1 MQKKKVLF
9 LCHSLG
15 VGGIE
20 TYLLRFCRWLTARH
34 PQFEIHIICKS
45 GVFGTYEGN
54 FLHTGVTLHGMPIGY
69 LDPSAHVKFYR
80 FLKINRFEA
89 VCDFGGNFGGLTNLV
104 AWAARVPKRLVYFA
118 AAKSAYKP
126 TPFRRLYQR
135 FLNRLVC
142 TFSTNILSNS
152 QAAFVN
158 FFSDQLDGR
167 FQVIR
172 NGVPVAPSISLE
184 QKEDLRSDLG
194 LESGQKVVLHVGSA
208 RWEKNHECI
217 IHMADLAQK
226 DGLNACFCLVGPG
239 VENAWKSMCDALN
252 LTNIRFLG
260 ERRDVGQLLQIADVF
275 LFPSLSEGQPNAFQ
289 EALVGGVPF
298 VASDIAPIRETL
310 SNDWG
315 NRWLFSPHSPE
326 QGCRLLTAHLANNP
340 KNDSQ
345 FHQLVSWAK
354 VTFEQDRC
362 FNKFLKALENLNQS

>member
-1 MQKKKVLF
+1 MQTKKILF

-20 TYLLRFCRWLTARH
+20 TYLLRFSTWLSERY
-34 PQFEIHIICKS
+34 PQFKIHIICKS
-45 GVFGTYEGN
+45 GGFGTYEAS
-54 FLHTGVTLHGMPIGY
+54 FVRAGVTLHGMQIGY
-69 LDPSAHVKFYR
+69 LDPPALLNFYR
-80 FLKINRFEA
+80 FLKRNQFEA
-89 VCDFGGNFGGLTNLV
+89 VCDFGGDFGGPTNLV
-104 AWAARVPKRLVYFA
+104 AWVARVPRRLVFYRS
-118 AAKSAYKP
+118 AKIAYQSTSFK
-126 TPFRRLYQR
+126 RLYQR

-142 TFSTNILSNS
+142 TFSTHILSNS
-152 QAAFVN
+152 QEAFVN
-158 FFSDQLDGR
+158 YFWTQLDGR

-172 NGVPVAPSISLE
+172 NGVPVALSMSTG

-194 LESGQKVVLHVGSA
+194 LEPGQKFVMHVGSA

-217 IHMADLAQK
+217 IHMAELAQK

-239 VENAWKSMCDALN
+239 VENAWKSRCEALN

-275 LFPSLSEGQPNAFQ
+275 LFPSLSEGQPNAFL

-310 SNDWG
+310 SSDWG
-315 NRWLFSPHSPE
+315 NRWLFSPHFPE
-326 QGCRLLTAHLANNP
+326 QGYRLLTEHLANNP

-354 VTFEQDRC
+354 VAFEQDRC
-362 FNKFLKALENLNQS
+362 FDKFLKALEN